1 MVISPCAAWKRP
13 TRKDSKAA
21 KTSVAVEVR
30 PSNWGARARD
40 KKDRHRAQVRVS
52 NSVLHRGS
60 SKNHNKGN
68 SSNVLLRVSNRTAPL
83 FRVNSAHPSQDRE
96 VGSSARVSSS
106 VLQVSNNLRAR
117 VVVTSKKA
125 VATHPGYRKKIR
137 IRAQEVEFRVV

>member
-1 MVISPCAAWKRP
+1 MVISPCVAWKRP

-68 SSNVLLRVSNRTAPL
+68 SSNVHLRVSNRTAPL
-83 FRVNSAHPSQDRE
+83 FRVNSARPSQDRE